1 MPLEGEYEPCTWDTA
16 ADQVARIEA
25 SGGTEGTTM
34 RGAPCIVLWTRGAR
48 TGKIRKTPLIRVAD
62 GSTYAAVGSMGGAPK
77 DPSWVGNLRADGRA
91 TVQDG
96 PAVLDVVARELTGE
110 EKSTW
115 WARATEV
122 WPAYDEYQGRT
133 ERSIPVFVLEP
144 A

>member
-1 MPLEGEYEPCTWDTA
+1 MPLEGEYEPCTWGTA
-16 ADQVARIEA
+16 AEQVARIEA

-34 RGAPCIVLWTRGAR
+34 QGAPCIVLWTRGVR
-48 TGKIRKTPLIRVAD
+48 SGKVRKTPLIRVSD
-62 GSTYAAVGSMGGAPK
+62 GSRYAAVGSMGGAPK
-77 DPSWVGNLRADGRA
+77 DPAWVGNLRADGQA

-96 PAVLDVVARELTGE
+96 PVVLDVVARELVGE
-110 EKSTW
+110 EKSAW

-122 WPAYDEYQGRT
+122 WPAYDEYQART